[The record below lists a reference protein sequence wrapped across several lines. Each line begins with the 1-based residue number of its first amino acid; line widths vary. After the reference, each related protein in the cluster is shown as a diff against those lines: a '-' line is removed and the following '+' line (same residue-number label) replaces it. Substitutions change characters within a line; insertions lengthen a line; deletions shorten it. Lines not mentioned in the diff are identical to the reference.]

1 VADPYKRLQRQIERK
16 RRREYFRQLH
26 EDQLL
31 DVAYRGYTPE
41 QRQLDMQLHTQ
52 LDWLSRQQ

>member
-1 VADPYKRLQRQIERK
+1 MLERR
-16 RRREYFRQLH
+16 RRREYYRELH

-31 DVAYRGYTPE
+31 DIAYRGYTKE
-41 QRQLDMQLHTQ
+41 QEQQDLQLQIQ